1 LGVRRIGGKW
11 LALLKEIAPGV
22 MRVAVVRD
30 TTISS
35 GIAQQ
40 AVAPL
45 LSLEVIP
52 VNMRDAGEI
61 EQSVETFGRS
71 PKAV

>member
-1 LGVRRIGGKW
+1 MGGKW

-35 GIAQQ
+35 GIAQFGVIQ
-40 AVAPL
+40 AVAPS